1 MMIIIVV
8 IKSYVDVDFYTRFSF
23 FFLFAFISVV
33 HTRGRTHLMS
43 NVHSTERRR
52 RKK

>member
-23 FFLFAFISVV
+23 FLFAFISVV
-33 HTRGRTHLMS
+33 HILVTAVT
-43 NVHSTERRR
+43 
-52 RKK
+52 